1 MIGNHKSLFVGS
13 LRKSTHRNMGAFF
26 VCKEMRF
33 DKKWQNL
40 KQYIALGASEKLAH
54 GTDVRL

>member
-1 MIGNHKSLFVGS
+1 MIGNHKSLFTSS
-13 LRKSTHRNMGAFF
+13 LRKSTHRNMGAFL
-26 VCKEMRF
+26 CKEMRF

-54 GTDVRL
+54 GMDVRL